1 MAEPLK
7 NMYNRAFS
15 DALSAAIVAVYPD
28 FDADAFNQSLYD
40 DDWEARE
47 LKGRM
52 RHIAL
57 TLRTLLPPD
66 YAEALAILR
75 RAAPSM
81 NGYGFAPM
89 IFPDFVEVHGLDD
102 WDTSLPALEQF
113 TQQTSAEF
121 AVRPF
126 ILKDQPLMLA
136 QMTRWSEHPSE
147 HLRRLA
153 SEGSRPR
160 LPWAM
165 ALPALKAAPSPIL
178 PLLARLKDADSEYV
192 RRSVAISLNDI
203 SKDNPQVVLDVLRVW
218 QADAN
223 PNVQKLTSHALR
235 TLVKAGHAEALGLL
249 GYASEAAFTVAD
261 LQLTPAAVRM
271 GESVTF
277 QFAVTSH
284 AEAAQAAMI
293 DYAVI
298 FRRANG
304 GPSRKVFKGTKRTF
318 APGETV
324 SFSWRH
330 SFRAITTRTYYPGEH
345 AVEIQVNGVVCARQT
360 FMLMVEG

>member
-15 DALSAAIVAVYPD
+15 DALSAAISAVYPA
-28 FDADAFNQSLYD
+28 FDAETFDRRVYD
-40 DDWEARE
+40 TAWEARE

-52 RHIAL
+52 RHISL
-57 TLRTLLPPD
+57 SLRALLPPD

-75 RAAPSM
+75 QAAPPM

-102 WDTSLPALEQF
+102 WESSLPALEQF

-126 ILKDQPLMLA
+126 ILQDQPRMLA
-136 QMTRWSEHPSE
+136 QMAHWAEHPSE

-165 ALPALKAAPSPIL
+165 ALPALKADPAPIL
-178 PLLARLKDADSEYV
+178 PILDRLKDDESEYV
-192 RRSVAISLNDI
+192 RRSVANSLNDI
-203 SKDNPQVVLDVLRVW
+203 SKDNPHIVLNLLRAW
-218 QADAN
+218 QPAAS
-223 PNVQKLTSHALR
+223 PNVQKLTHHALR

-249 GYASEAAFTVAD
+249 GYANEAAFAVSEV
-261 LQLTPAAVRM
+261 QLTPATVRV
-271 GESVTF
+271 GESLTLR
-277 QFAVTSH
+277 FAVTSH
-284 AEAAQAAMI
+284 AETEQAAMI
-293 DYAVI
+293 DYAVV

-304 GPSRKVFKGTKRTF
+304 QPSRKVFKGAKRVF
-318 APGETV
+318 APGESV
-324 SFSWRH
+324 AFVWRH
-330 SFRAITTRTYYPGEH
+330 SFRPITTRTYYPGEH
-345 AVEIQVNGVVCARQT
+345 AVEIQVNGVVSARQT
-360 FMLMVEG
+360 FTLMAE